1 MRAADAR
8 LTLMSDAAPAGRPSP
23 RLLYGLAAATLVGAG
38 LRAAAPVLVPV
49 AFALFLAI
57 LCQPL
62 FGGLV
67 RHRVPAAL
75 AVLATVLVLG
85 AVIALFLV
93 LMLGSLSE
101 LQTVGPHYADE
112 LRARISYT
120 IEWWQAKGVV
130 LADWVP
136 SNWRSSGALF
146 GLARGTLASA
156 VRLLSEATIV
166 LLTLVFLLVEAAA
179 FERRLARLPEP
190 VRATFAHF
198 AHVSSELQRYLA
210 IKTLMS
216 AVIGISVGLWVAF
229 LGVDFAVLCGLLAF
243 AFHFVPNIGAVLA
256 AGPAMLLAFVQFD
269 ASKAL
274 AVGLGYLVI
283 GLALGNL
290 AEPALLGRRLD
301 LSPLVVF
308 LSLVF
313 WGWLWGPVGMFLSVP
328 MTMAIKIVLA
338 HSRDWGWMARL
349 IDGATAAPVEVEAR
363 PPAPEPETPGTAAG
377 ARTP

>member
-1 MRAADAR
+1 
-8 LTLMSDAAPAGRPSP
+8 
-23 RLLYGLAAATLVGAG
+23 
-38 LRAAAPVLVPV
+38 VLVPV

-67 RHRVPAAL
+67 RRRVPAGI

-85 AVIALFLV
+85 TVIALFLV
-93 LMLGSLSE
+93 LLLGSLSE
-101 LQTVGPHYADE
+101 LQTVGPHYMDE
-112 LRARISYT
+112 LRQRIAYT
-120 IEWWQAKGVV
+120 VEWWQAKGVV
-130 LADWVP
+130 LADWMP
-136 SNWRSSGALF
+136 ADWRSSGALV
-146 GLARGTLASA
+146 GLARGTLTSA
-156 VRLLSEATIV
+156 VRLLSEGTIV
-166 LLTLVFLLVEAAA
+166 LLTLVFLLAEAAA
-179 FERRLARLPEP
+179 LPRRLARLPTP
-190 VRATFAHF
+190 VRETFAHF
-198 AHVSSELQRYLA
+198 AHVSAELQRYLA

-216 AVIGISVGLWVAF
+216 ATIGLAVGLWVAF

-243 AFHFVPNIGAVLA
+243 AFHFVPNVGAVLA
-256 AGPAMLLAFVQFD
+256 AGPAMVLAFVQFD
-269 ASKAL
+269 ASKAV
-274 AVGLGYLVI
+274 AVGAGYLLI

-338 HSRDWGWMARL
+338 HSRDWGWVARL
-349 IDGATAAPVEVEAR
+349 IDGAAAAPGEAEPR
-363 PPAPEPETPGTAAG
+363 PPAAEPDGPRVAAG